1 MSTVSALTFA
11 DHLLPRRDS
20 RSLGRNI
27 ALVIGGSLL
36 IALSAR
42 ISIPVGFG
50 LVPITGQTFA
60 VLLVGALLGGRLGA
74 LAVIAYIG
82 EGLAG
87 LPVAALGPAGIPSG
101 IPWLLGPT
109 GGYLV
114 GFIAAAYITG
124 TLAQRGWDRNPLL
137 TVAAMSL
144 GTIAIFLPGVVWLAI
159 QAKVISMLAL
169 SNIRLASAENVLMAG
184 LWPFLPGAVI
194 KIGLAAALL
203 PSGWK
208 LLAMFGNR
216 NPPLQR
222 P

>member
-1 MSTVSALTFA
+1 MTTVSALTFA
-11 DHLLPRRDS
+11 DHLLPRGDS

-27 ALVIGGSLL
+27 ALVIGGSML

-50 LVPITGQTFA
+50 LVPITAQTFA

-87 LPVAALGPAGIPSG
+87 LPVAAMGPAGIPSG
-101 IPWLLGPT
+101 IPWLLGTT

-114 GFIAAAYITG
+114 GFIVAAYITG

-137 TVAAMSL
+137 TIAAMTL
-144 GTIAIFLPGVVWLAI
+144 GTTAIFAFGLMWLSRFLPPEGLLA
-159 QAKVISMLAL
+159 
-169 SNIRLASAENVLMAG
+169 AG
-184 LWPFLPGAVI
+184 LYPFLPGAVI
-194 KIGLAAALL
+194 KIALAAALL
-203 PSGWK
+203 PTGWK
-208 LLAMFGNR
+208 LLAMFSDR
-216 NPPLQR
+216 NPPLQH

>member
-1 MSTVSALTFA
+1 MSTVLALTFA
-11 DHLLPRRDS
+11 DHLLPRGGS

-27 ALVIGGSLL
+27 ALVMGGSLL

-60 VLLVGALLGGRLGA
+60 VLLVGALLGARLGA

-87 LPVAALGPAGIPSG
+87 LPVGAGGNSG
-101 IPWLLGPT
+101 IPWIIGPT

-114 GFIAAAYITG
+114 GFVVAAYITG

-137 TVAAMSL
+137 TIAAMTL
-144 GTIAIFLPGVVWLAI
+144 GTTAIFAFGLMWYGRFLPPG
-159 QAKVISMLAL
+159 
-169 SNIRLASAENVLMAG
+169 G
-184 LWPFLPGAVI
+184 LLVSGLYPFLPGAVI
-194 KIGLAAALL
+194 KIALAAALL
-203 PSGWK
+203 PTGWK
-208 LLAMFGNR
+208 LLAMFGDR
-216 NPPLQR
+216 NTPLHR